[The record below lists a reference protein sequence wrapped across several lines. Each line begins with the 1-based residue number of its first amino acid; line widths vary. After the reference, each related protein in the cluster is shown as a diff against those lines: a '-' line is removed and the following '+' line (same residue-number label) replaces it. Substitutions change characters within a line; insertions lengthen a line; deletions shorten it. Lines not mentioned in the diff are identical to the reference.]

1 MLEPTRARLR
11 LRACLDAEFQ
21 NIARLIFDNTR
32 NQQFQ
37 LNLQQIL
44 FLRSGVLF
52 GPTERDQIKPIC

>member
-21 NIARLIFDNTR
+21 KIGRLILDITR

-44 FLRSGVLF
+44 FLRSGTF
-52 GPTERDQIKPIC
+52 WDKGARPS